1 MNKFKLLHNPR
12 CKKSREAFKFL
23 KSNNIDFEAILYMSD
38 GLEINQIKDIMDK
51 LSVNPID
58 LVRTQEKI
66 WKENYKSKKLSNNEI
81 TDLLHEFSKLIKRP
95 IFISKTKAIIAIPAE
110 EINKII

>member
-1 MNKFKLLHNPR
+1 MAR
-12 CKKSREAFKFL
+12 STR
-23 KSNNIDFEAILYMSD
+23 
-38 GLEINQIKDIMDK
+38 
-51 LSVNPID
+51 
-58 LVRTQEKI
+58 
-66 WKENYKSKKLSNNEI
+66 NYKSKKLSNNEI